1 MSNSFGWIWRPKLKP
16 WKPSVPSGAFF
27 SRLSD
32 PAGLVQPS
40 KVCPQPKTAKLAG
53 ADLGHWHHPATVLE
67 DALETWELWGKH
79 HRTTSWKYVSH
90 LFRRYY
96 TELPG
101 FWPPDGVWWPSV
113 SHLYKW
119 LPHAD
124 VHHETGILPSM
135 MNTYRRKFRS
145 KTSDNMD
152 RWKSRGG
159 KSLKGEEQKREDQ
172 RRERVKRKKMQARE
186 KVGKSRNTVFFHW
199 FVAPEGRKA
208 GSLKRRVR
216 SHLARW
222 EMKHI
227 SKSKV

>member
-1 MSNSFGWIWRPKLKP
+1 METIRSFRCL
-16 WKPSVPSGAFF
+16 F

-53 ADLGHWHHPATVLE
+53 ADLGIGIIQLQYSKM
-67 DALETWELWGKH
+67 LGNLGIMGKH

-101 FWPPDGVWWPSV
+101 FWTPDGVWWPSV

-135 MNTYRRKFRS
+135 MNAYRRKFRS
-145 KTSDNMD
+145 KTSDNVD

-222 EMKHI
+222 EMTHI